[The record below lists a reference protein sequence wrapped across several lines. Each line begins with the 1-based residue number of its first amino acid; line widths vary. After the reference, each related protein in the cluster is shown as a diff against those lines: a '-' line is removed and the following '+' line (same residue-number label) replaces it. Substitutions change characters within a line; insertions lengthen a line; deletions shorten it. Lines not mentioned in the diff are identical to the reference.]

1 LKRDSGRSAA
11 VAIGQTLGAFCF
23 YNGLPRQTSLNAAK
37 PAAFGGTGFE
47 RRLEPGEDDG
57 EVI

>member
-1 LKRDSGRSAA
+1 

>member
-1 LKRDSGRSAA
+1 M
-11 VAIGQTLGAFCF
+11 LGPFCF

-37 PAAFGGTGFE
+37 PAAFGGRGFE

>member
-1 LKRDSGRSAA
+1 MKRDSGRGAG
-11 VAIGQTLGAFCF
+11 VAIGQTLGSFCF

-47 RRLEPGEDDG
+47 RRLELCDDDG

>member
-1 LKRDSGRSAA
+1 
-11 VAIGQTLGAFCF
+11 VAISQTLGAFCF
-23 YNGLPRQTSLNAAK
+23 YNSLPCQTSLNAAK

-47 RRLEPGEDDG
+47 RRLELGEDDG